1 MKIKWTNRYSGESGY
16 VATVDDAGRHFIN
29 AADVKDACNY
39 RMTKTAE
46 KVIDKLYEYGEGD
59 NNDFEIVKG

>member
-16 VATVDDAGRHFIN
+16 VAAIDEVGRHFIN
-29 AADVKDACNY
+29 AADIKDACIY
-39 RMTKTAE
+39 RQTRTAE
-46 KVIDKLYEYGEGD
+46 KVIDKLYEFGEGD